1 MVLKAAQ
8 RIHTDLAI
16 NHPRRPLPLLIQHSP
31 FNLVSSLSC
40 VFLYS
45 CHFLYSL
52 AVSCL
57 CHVLYSPIVHNAS
70 LALHKV
76 MTPFLFRE
84 FEEPRLQFAV
94 SVWIPVN
101 CRSGILVTMVTSVT
115 KVFSYIALQVKHLSI
130 FCSIFTGIEY
140 VDKLL

>member
-1 MVLKAAQ
+1 MLKAAQ

-16 NHPRRPLPLLIQHSP
+16 NHPRTPLPLLIQHSP

-45 CHFLYSL
+45 CNFLYSL

-57 CHVLYSPIVHNAS
+57 CHGPYSPIVRNPS

-76 MTPFLFRE
+76 MTPFSFRE
-84 FEEPRLQFAV
+84 FEEPRLQVAV
-94 SVWIPVN
+94 SVWIAVN

-115 KVFSYIALQVKHLSI
+115 KIFLYIALQVKHLFI
-130 FCSIFTGIEY
+130 FCSTFTDTEY
-140 VDKLL
+140 VNKLL